1 MKSKKLT
8 ESELTKVQ
16 SVLNEFNQLKMQL
29 GDAEL
34 SKVAILKKVDT
45 LKQDYVSIEKELSE
59 KYGPDSQIDLQ
70 TGDIIDKQK
79 TE

>member
-45 LKQDYVSIEKELSE
+45 LKEDYVSIEKELSE

-70 TGDIIDKQK
+70 TGNIVDKEK
-79 TE
+79 IK

>member
-1 MKSKKLT
+1 MKSNKLT
-8 ESELTKVQ
+8 ESELTKVK

-34 SKVAILKKVDT
+34 SKVAILNKVDT

>member
-45 LKQDYVSIEKELSE
+45 LKEDYVSIEKELSE

>member
-1 MKSKKLT
+1 MKSNKLT
-8 ESELTKVQ
+8 KSELAKVQ
-16 SVLNEFNQLKMQL
+16 SVINEFNQLKMQL

-34 SKVAILKKVDT
+34 SKIAIINKVDILKEG
-45 LKQDYVSIEKELSE
+45 YISIEKELSE

-70 TGDIIDKQK
+70 TGDIVDKQK